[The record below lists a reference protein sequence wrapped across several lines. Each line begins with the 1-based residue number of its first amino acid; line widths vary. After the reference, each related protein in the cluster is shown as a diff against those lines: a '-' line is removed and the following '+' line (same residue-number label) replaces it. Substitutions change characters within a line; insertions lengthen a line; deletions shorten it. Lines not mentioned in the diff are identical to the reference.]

1 MKLDHIFLNVNKV
14 LYAIESWSWD
24 IFPARPGSASWQR
37 SLPLQFSVSKHSP
50 PSLFQSFLS
59 CQLQILLLTLF
70 QSPMCSP
77 LHLKGWPPP
86 PPPHLPS
93 SYCPRTSSVLTQPYT
108 DSSVHCRGKKIC
120 SPKESSLGLIGFGG
134 FFAVHTIHFLPIQWP
149 MRSDKHLCPY
159 QRRDRSKEERRP
171 SPCDGTQLLNQ
182 PSWARVQGSK
192 EIPSPSARNTTADWS
207 RTTDSQDGS
216 CDVRTS
222 AQIARIWKI
231 PRGLSNRPRRKELLL
246 FEKKW
251 ALLNQVPLKLKT
263 RDEKEHELTAPA
275 KCPGLP
281 ASSTTQP
288 LRGSLWRF
296 PSSRGMGISCLAFGR
311 GGMEECKQEKSIL
324 ELLHAN
330 LLTYNNVSDPRGFLC
345 WKYNEI

>member
-1 MKLDHIFLNVNKV
+1 MLTKCFTLLKVGHETFFLQDLDPHPDRGAYPSNL
-14 LYAIESWSWD
+14 
-24 IFPARPGSASWQR
+24 
-37 SLPLQFSVSKHSP
+37 VSPSTPP

-77 LHLKGWPPP
+77 LHLKGWP